1 MSAKKKKAKPDP
13 AGRIDRGTVAG
24 GLAACLVLMAW
35 AFVHLGTEASAG
47 SNPSPERPPTPATVP
62 NQEQPVAPTPPP
74 VVEPAYKQEIRDAIA
89 LGKEGLDD
97 YKKALDWNE
106 NVGGDPFRFANMV
119 KEAGAKVNRAV
130 MALESLK
137 KDAKGDSAAL
147 KNIDQWVTYF
157 DERVPS
163 HRK

>member
-1 MSAKKKKAKPDP
+1 MSAKKKKKKSQST
-13 AGRIDRGTVAG
+13 GRVDRGAVAG
-24 GLAACLVLMAW
+24 GLAASLVLIAW
-35 AFVHLGTEASAG
+35 AFVYIGQEPSAGQTEA
-47 SNPSPERPPTPATVP
+47 PSRPSTPTAAP
-62 NQEQPVAPTPPP
+62 NQGRPAPPPPPP

-130 MALESLK
+130 LALESLK

-147 KNIDQWVTYF
+147 QNIDQWVTYF
-157 DERVPS
+157 DDRVPS